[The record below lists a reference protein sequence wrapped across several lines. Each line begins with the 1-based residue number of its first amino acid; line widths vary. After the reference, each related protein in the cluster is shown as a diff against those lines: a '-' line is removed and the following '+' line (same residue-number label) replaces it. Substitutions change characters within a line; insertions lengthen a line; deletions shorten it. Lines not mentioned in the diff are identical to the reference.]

1 MRPPYLICEISANH
15 NGKIVRAIELLN
27 AAAATGCDAIKIQTY
42 TPDTM
47 TIDHDSDD
55 FIIKGGLWG
64 GYKLYDLYKEGQT
77 PFEWHQTLFDHAKT
91 LGVELLSTPY
101 DETATDL
108 LDSLGVPAF
117 KIASFELT
125 DIPLIKYIAKKKK
138 PLIISTGLGSLHEI
152 SSAIDAAQ
160 SVGNYE
166 IILLHCISS
175 YPAPVEQSNVRTVEH
190 LASTFNAVSG
200 LSDHTLSN
208 SAAIASV
215 ALGGSVIEKHFT
227 LNRDDGGPDAPFSLE
242 PKEFSKLVVE
252 CNESW
257 LSLGEVD
264 YTLKEAEKNNK
275 KYRRSIYFINNLVA
289 GSIVSRQDVKIIR
302 PGFGLAPIEIDQV
315 VGRKLLVNVRKGMA
329 TSWEQFR

>member
-1 MRPPYLICEISANH
+1 MTNRIVKIGERLVGERQPPYLICEISANH
-15 NGKIVRAIELLN
+15 NGKIERAIELLN

-152 SSAIDAAQ
+152 SSALDAFQ
-160 SVGNYE
+160 SVGIMKLYY
-166 IILLHCISS
+166 S
-175 YPAPVEQSNVRTVEH
+175 TV
-190 LASTFNAVSG
+190 
-200 LSDHTLSN
+200 
-208 SAAIASV
+208 
-215 ALGGSVIEKHFT
+215 
-227 LNRDDGGPDAPFSLE
+227 
-242 PKEFSKLVVE
+242 
-252 CNESW
+252 
-257 LSLGEVD
+257 
-264 YTLKEAEKNNK
+264 Y
-275 KYRRSIYFINNLVA
+275 
-289 GSIVSRQDVKIIR
+289 
-302 PGFGLAPIEIDQV
+302 QV
-315 VGRKLLVNVRKGMA
+315 VPF
-329 TSWEQFR
+329 Q